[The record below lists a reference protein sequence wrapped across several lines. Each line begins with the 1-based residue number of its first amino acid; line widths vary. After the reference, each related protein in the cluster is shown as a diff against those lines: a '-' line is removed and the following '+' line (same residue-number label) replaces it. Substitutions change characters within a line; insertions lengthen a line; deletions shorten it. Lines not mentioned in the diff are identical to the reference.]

1 MERKMNVPMQAV
13 INPIC
18 ASKASDANYDTTL
31 KYIVDNIDTISIL
44 QVPNELNT
52 IY

>member
-1 MERKMNVPMQAV
+1 
-13 INPIC
+13 
-18 ASKASDANYDTTL
+18 L

-52 IY
+52 IYWWI